1 MSRSSRPMM
10 PKSTTAIAPSASTNM
25 FPGWRSAWKKPSRNT
40 WLKKAAAAL
49 RNRSSMRC
57 PAARSAALVVDA
69 DPGYPLQRQHGAAGA
84 QPIDP
89 RHAEIRVAGEILGE
103 LRGRGSLQ
111 AQVHLEPDHLGER
124 LHHLDRLEPSQ
135 RGLQPLTQTGEPQ
148 EEVEVAGKRRGDARA
163 QHLDG
168 NLVPVRGPREMDLG
182 DRGGGYRRLV
192 KGCEQSRRAG
202 GRTRPRSARA
212 PRRPGKAGGGP
223 AGSLRS
229 TVISSPRR
237 SARVDRSWPSLM
249 KLGPNSSNA
258 AASR

>member
-1 MSRSSRPMM
+1 MRV
-10 PKSTTAIAPSASTNM
+10 
-25 FPGWRSAWKKPSRNT
+25 PGSEKRR
-40 WLKKAAAAL
+40 
-49 RNRSSMRC
+49 
-57 PAARSAALVVDA
+57 LVVDA
-69 DPGYPLQRQHGAAGA
+69 DPGYPLERQDGAAGA

-89 RHAEIRVAGEILGE
+89 RHMEVRVPGEILGE

-111 AQVHLEPDHLGER
+111 AQIHLEPDHLGER

-148 EEVEVAGKRRGDARA
+148 EQVEVAGKRRGDARP

-168 NLVPVRGPREMDLG
+168 DLVPVGGPSEMDLG
-182 DRGGGYRRLV
+182 DRSGCYRRLV

-202 GRTRPRSARA
+202 GRIRPRSAPA
-212 PRRPGKAGGGP
+212 PRCPGKAGAGP
-223 AGSLRS
+223 AGSARS
-229 TVISSPRR
+229 AVISSPRR